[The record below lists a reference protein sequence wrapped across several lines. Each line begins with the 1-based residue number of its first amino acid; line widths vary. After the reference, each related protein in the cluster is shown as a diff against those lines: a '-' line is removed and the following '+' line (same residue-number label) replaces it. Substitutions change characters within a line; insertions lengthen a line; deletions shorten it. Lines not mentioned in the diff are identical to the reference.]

1 MSSTASQSSGGNVG
15 GGATPIS
22 ARSEAASLGINA
34 QLSSEPSK
42 PRTQKE
48 EDEEAFKELCAS
60 NGLNPNKTQSGEFS
74 AVEVLEMFFS
84 GYPRIMYMDRFPN
97 LHTLVFMGQ
106 SINKIE
112 GLTTLTGLKELWISE
127 CQLKKIEN
135 LETCS
140 KITKLYLY
148 GNEISKIEN
157 IGHLTHLETF
167 CLNNNK
173 IKNIENLEKLRM
185 LRTLNL
191 AENEIDKIGHCLD
204 ANQKLTELNLSGN
217 PISSLREL
225 THLMRLP
232 DLQSMSLKDPQ
243 FPPAPVS
250 LLCNYSTHVLYH
262 LPSLS
267 KLDTYDASKNVSEL
281 AEATV
286 LKKKMY
292 YNMRVKTV
300 RRNLADIVS
309 KMGIYKARLLEFSHE
324 RLRNLMNCIKEVR
337 REFEDLMLETIDMS
351 VFHDMEPGDNLILVQ
366 DLEEESKLQK
376 LDENGRFMAKMNCLK
391 DRIKKWERKIS
402 EVECYQQEALHR
414 VEVQAESVIRR
425 MAIEL
430 ESGGNVRFEE
440 GNTSDVW
447 FSSCHDLVL
456 SRFCATDYR
465 EQGIAG
471 IKIHRILRVHN
482 RMLRKR
488 FDDKLTGIVDNTE
501 GEYFPSNRNT
511 AYKKMLEYLFWTWD
525 PHLPG
530 GVHET
535 TRILEEGF
543 MDAISYKALGKDGA
557 VPLSNSLSL
566 ADRHRISYLTKE
578 SREKEYTDTCPF
590 RYGHLVIS
598 KVFLGKSVKAIDER
612 PINRSNYPKIDAVF
626 KPRKMCVPPSGG
638 DSIHNCECSARQ
650 CEWYLFDNEL
660 ILPEYIVEFE
670 YVTKFRSK
678 SPFATFCDLTFDNKE
693 SKIPSVPHLDDDPM
707 VDDDVLGMEPLL
719 KQRPRLTMLNEDLLM
734 KHVGVDSLDSI
745 TVLNLHN
752 NGISKLKSIHSL
764 HNLKRLTVSFNELSR
779 LDEVA
784 NMGLEYLDASFNQI
798 STLDGLKN
806 MVKLKFFDLSWNK
819 LSNTR
824 EDLSILR
831 KHACNLLTLDLRH
844 NNWLKPQNL
853 RLRIIGRLKSLTL
866 LDGTGVTE
874 LEATAALR
882 VAAGSRICQ
891 LSLLTHARVD
901 LCKPRSL
908 SLMPTAEILEKQ
920 SHNRPEKLNDTD
932 THWYLKVTSLFLD
945 NQHITKLSGLERLEN
960 LRYASFNGNDI
971 TKIEGLDHCLK
982 LQELSLEN
990 NCISRLEGISKL
1002 TQLKRL
1008 CLGNNFISTLEN
1020 TGIHYLGHLVYLSLE
1035 GNKLSSLLGLQKMST
1050 LVELYVGN
1058 NVIESVREIFY
1069 LKMLSNLVILDL
1081 FGNPVATETD
1091 NYRLFIIYHLKN
1103 LKALDGSA
1111 IEAMEG
1117 NLAKDTFGGRLT
1129 PDFVAEKLG
1138 HSNFQ
1143 DVRELDLPNCSIR
1156 IVDLGVG
1163 DTFLNLRSVNL
1174 EHNNLTSFSG
1184 LIHLPNIRVLCLNH
1198 NHIECIMPKQKPV
1211 NKMSKQGSSK
1221 NLEFF
1226 SNDSSTPI
1234 MESLEV
1240 LHLGYNGIKDM
1251 SVLQL
1256 SRLTSLKALFLQ
1268 GNEISKVEGMEGL
1281 HDLRELVLDRNKI
1294 KIITE
1299 LSFANQWNLQELHLE
1314 ENRIRELTYL
1324 NCMDNLQR
1332 LYLGSNRVQEMGELE
1347 KLDGLNSLGEISLVN
1362 NPVARRHLH
1371 RPVLVY
1377 RLKQLVIIDGIPI
1390 NEEERGK
1397 AELYFMDQQ
1406 VATTQPATSDSALPG
1421 ITQIKTQVPVK
1432 VTTMHLG
1439 SSPLWNGGVLYDDS
1453 AQDAIQRGGG
1463 RRRGTGKDAT
1473 PPPNQGMLNRANT
1486 MVYNPSNTGYGGFSY
1501 TSNSVNSGARP
1512 QFYLNQIPYVQ
1523 PPSQTEYVEWFSRI
1537 NQAKNN
1543 RR

>member
-337 REFEDLMLETIDMS
+337 REFEDLMLETIDIS

-535 TRILEEGF
+535 TRVLEEGF

-566 ADRHRISYLTKE
+566 ADRHRIGYLTKE

-719 KQRPRLTMLNEDLLM
+719 KQRPRLTMLNEDLIM

-764 HNLKRLTVSFNELSR
+764 HNLKRLTVSFNELNR

-1058 NVIESVREIFY
+1058 NVIGSVREIFY

>member
-324 RLRNLMNCIKEVR
+324 RLRNLMNCIKE
-337 REFEDLMLETIDMS
+337 
-351 VFHDMEPGDNLILVQ
+351 
-366 DLEEESKLQK
+366 SKLQK

-535 TRILEEGF
+535 TRVLEEGF

-566 ADRHRISYLTKE
+566 ADRHRIGYLTKE

-626 KPRKMCVPPSGG
+626 KPRKMCVPPTALEKFLMTGGG

-719 KQRPRLTMLNEDLLM
+719 KQRPRLTMLNEDLIM

-764 HNLKRLTVSFNELSR
+764 HNLKRLTVSFNELNR

-1058 NVIESVREIFY
+1058 NVIGSVREIFY

>member
-1 MSSTASQSSGGNVG
+1 MSSTASQSSSSNVG
-15 GGATPIS
+15 GVTSPMS
-22 ARSEAASLGINA
+22 ALPDAGGLGINA
-34 QLSSEPSK
+34 NPPSEPNK
-42 PRTQKE
+42 PRNQKE

-60 NGLNPNKTQSGEFS
+60 NGLNHSKIQGGEQCT
-74 AVEVLEMFFS
+74 AEVLEMFFS
-84 GYPRIMYMDRFPN
+84 GYPRIIYMDKFPC

-106 SINKIE
+106 SISKIE
-112 GLTTLTGLKELWISE
+112 GLKSLTGLKELWISE
-127 CQLKKIEN
+127 CQLKSIEN

-140 KITKLYLY
+140 KLVKLFLY

-157 IGHLTHLETF
+157 ISHLTHLEVLF
-167 CLNNNK
+167 LNNNR

-185 LRTLNL
+185 LHTLNL
-191 AENEIDKIGHCLD
+191 AENQIDKIGHFLD
-204 ANQKLTELNLSGN
+204 ANHKLADLNLSGN

-232 DLQSMSLKDPQ
+232 VLLSLSLKDPQ

-262 LPSLS
+262 LPNLS
-267 KLDTYDASKNVSEL
+267 KLDTYDASKNVCEL

-292 YNMRVKTV
+292 YNMRVKTIK
-300 RRNLADIVS
+300 RNMADIVS
-309 KMGIYKARLLEFSHE
+309 KMEIYKSRLLEFPHE

-337 REFEDLMLETIDMS
+337 REFEDLMMETIDIS
-351 VFHDMEPGDNLILVQ
+351 VFNDMDHDSNLLLVQ

-376 LDENGRFMAKMNCLK
+376 LDDSGGFTAKMNALK
-391 DRIKKWERKIS
+391 DRLKKWEKKEA
-402 EVECYQQEALHR
+402 EVESYQKEALRR
-414 VEVQAESVIRR
+414 VETQAEAVMRR

-440 GNTSDVW
+440 GTTSDVW

-465 EQGIAG
+465 EHGIAG

-488 FDDKLTGIVDNTE
+488 FDDRLTGIVDSIE

-511 AYKKMLEYLFWTWD
+511 AYKKQLEYLFWIWD
-525 PHLPG
+525 PNLPG
-530 GVHET
+530 GVHES
-535 TRILEEGF
+535 TRVMEEGF
-543 MDAISYKALGKDGA
+543 MDAMSYKALGKDGA

-566 ADRHRISYLTKE
+566 ADRHRTSYLMKE
-578 SREKEYTDTCPF
+578 SKEKEYTDNCPF
-590 RYGHLVIS
+590 RYGQLVIS
-598 KVFLGKSVKAIDER
+598 KVYLGKSVKAIDER
-612 PINRSNYPKIDAVF
+612 LITRSNYPKIDAVF
-626 KPRKMCVPPSGG
+626 KPRKMCIPPSGG

-660 ILPEYIVEFE
+660 ILPEYIVDFE

-678 SPFATFCDLTFDNKE
+678 SPFATFSDLILDNKE
-693 SKIPSVPHLDDDPM
+693 SKIPMVPHTDDDPA

-719 KQRPRLTMLNEDLLM
+719 KQRPRLTMLNEEILM
-734 KHVGVDSLDSI
+734 KHVEVDSLEAI

-752 NGISKLKSIHSL
+752 NGICKLRPIHSL
-764 HNLKRLTVSFNELSR
+764 YHLKRLTVSFNELNK

-784 NMGLEYLDASFNQI
+784 NMGLEYLDASFNHI
-798 STLDGLKN
+798 STLEGLKN
-806 MVKLKFFDLSWNK
+806 MMKLKFFDLSWNK
-819 LSNTR
+819 LTNTR

-844 NNWLKPQNL
+844 NHWLKPQNL
-853 RLRIIGRLKSLTL
+853 RLRVIGRLKSLTL
-866 LDGTGVTE
+866 LDGSAVTE
-874 LEATAALR
+874 HEATAALR

-901 LCKPRSL
+901 SHRPRSL

-920 SHNRPEKLNDTD
+920 SHHRPEKISETD
-932 THWYLKVTSLFLD
+932 TLWYQKVTSLYLD

-960 LRYASFNGNDI
+960 LRYASFNNNDI
-971 TKIEGLDHCLK
+971 TKIEGLDHCVK

-1008 CLGNNFISTLEN
+1008 CVGSNFLSTLEN
-1020 TGIHYLGHLVYLSLE
+1020 SGIHYLGNLAYLSLE
-1035 GNKLSSLLGLQKMST
+1035 ENKLTSLLGLQKMAT

-1058 NVIESVREIFY
+1058 NIIASVREIFY

-1129 PDFVAEKLG
+1129 QDFVAERLG
-1138 HSNFQ
+1138 HSNFH

-1156 IVDLGVG
+1156 IVDLGIG
-1163 DTFLNLRSVNL
+1163 DAFINLRSVNL

-1211 NKMSKQGSSK
+1211 NRMSKQGSNKS
-1221 NLEFF
+1221 LEFF

-1251 SVLQL
+1251 SILQL

-1294 KIITE
+1294 KIISE
-1299 LSFANQWNLQELHLE
+1299 LSFANQWNLQELHIE
-1314 ENRIRELTYL
+1314 ENRVRELSYL

-1332 LYLGSNRVQEMGELE
+1332 LYMGSNRIQEISELE
-1347 KLDGLNSLGEISLVN
+1347 KLEGLNNLIEISLVN
-1362 NPVARRHLH
+1362 NPAARRHLH
-1371 RPVLVY
+1371 RPILVFK
-1377 RLKQLVIIDGIPI
+1377 LKQIMIIDGIPVS
-1390 NEEERGK
+1390 EEERGK

-1406 VATTQPATSDSALPG
+1406 VATTQPSVSEGSLPG
-1421 ITQIKTQVPVK
+1421 INQIKTQVPVK

-1463 RRRGTGKDAT
+1463 RRRGTGKEPP
-1473 PPPNQGMLNRANT
+1473 PPPNQGMMNRANT
-1486 MVYNPSNTGYGGFSY
+1486 MVFNPSNTGYGGFSY
-1501 TSNSVNSGARP
+1501 TNNSVNSGARP

>member
-324 RLRNLMNCIKEVR
+324 RLRNLMNCIKE
-337 REFEDLMLETIDMS
+337 
-351 VFHDMEPGDNLILVQ
+351 
-366 DLEEESKLQK
+366 SKLQK

-626 KPRKMCVPPSGG
+626 KPRKMCVPPTALEKFLMTGGG

>member
-1 MSSTASQSSGGNVG
+1 MSSIGSQSSGSHVG
-15 GGATPIS
+15 GGATPTS
-22 ARSEAASLGINA
+22 ARSEIGFGGNNTQPPTEASR
-34 QLSSEPSK
+34 

-48 EDEEAFKELCAS
+48 EDEEAFKELCAN
-60 NGLNPNKTQSGEFS
+60 NGLNHNKIQSGEQS
-74 AVEVLEMFFS
+74 TVEELEMFFS
-84 GYPRIMYMDRFPN
+84 GYPRIVYMDRFPC

-106 SINKIE
+106 SISKIE
-112 GLTTLTGLKELWISE
+112 GLTTLTSLRELWIGE

-140 KITKLYLY
+140 KLTKLYLY

-157 IGHLTHLETF
+157 IGHLTHLETLF
-167 CLNNNK
+167 LNNNS

-185 LRTLNL
+185 LKTLSL
-191 AENEIDKIGHCLD
+191 AENQIDKIGHCLD
-204 ANQKLTELNLSGN
+204 ANQRLTDLNLSGN
-217 PISSLREL
+217 PICSLREL

-232 DLQSMSLKDPQ
+232 ELHSLSLKDPQ
-243 FPPAPVS
+243 FSPAPVS

-262 LPSLS
+262 LPKLS
-267 KLDTYDASKNVSEL
+267 KLDTYDASKNVCEL

-300 RRNLADIVS
+300 KRNLAEIVS
-309 KMGIYKARLLEFSHE
+309 KMEIYKSRLLEFPHE

-337 REFEDLMLETIDMS
+337 REFEDLMLETIDIS
-351 VFHDMEPGDNLILVQ
+351 VFHDTEPEDNLLLVQ

-376 LDENGRFMAKMNCLK
+376 LDENGKFTAKMNCIK
-391 DRIKKWERKIS
+391 ERIKMWEKKIA
-402 EVECYQQEALHR
+402 EVGSYQQEALHR
-414 VEVQAESVIRR
+414 VEVQAESVMRR

-440 GNTSDVW
+440 GTTSDVW

-456 SRFCATDYR
+456 SRFCATDYK
-465 EQGIAG
+465 EHGIAG
-471 IKIHRILRVHN
+471 LKIHRILRVHN

-511 AYKKMLEYLFWTWD
+511 AYKKLLEYLFWIWD
-525 PHLPG
+525 PQLPG
-530 GVHET
+530 GFHET
-535 TRILEEGF
+535 TRVLEEGY

-566 ADRHRISYLTKE
+566 ADRHRISALSKE
-578 SREKEYTDTCPF
+578 SREKEYSDTCPF

-693 SKIPSVPHLDDDPM
+693 SKIPTVPHVDDDPT

-719 KQRPRLTMLNEDLLM
+719 KQRPRLTMLNEDLLL
-734 KHVGVDSLDSI
+734 KHVGVDSLESI

-752 NGISKLKSIHSL
+752 NGISKLKPIQALVH
-764 HNLKRLTVSFNELSR
+764 LKRLTVSFNELSR

-784 NMGLEYLDASFNQI
+784 NMGIEYLDASFNQI
-798 STLDGLKN
+798 STLEGLKN

-819 LSNTR
+819 LTNTR

-844 NNWLKPQNL
+844 NNWLKPQSI
-853 RLRIIGRLKSLTL
+853 RLRVIGRLKSLTL
-866 LDGTGVTE
+866 LDGSGVTE

-901 LCKPRSL
+901 SHKPRSL

-920 SHNRPEKLNDTD
+920 SHHRPEKISDSD

-960 LRYASFNGNDI
+960 LKYASFNKNDI
-971 TKIEGLDHCLK
+971 TKMEGFDHCMK

-990 NCISRLEGISKL
+990 NCISKLEGISKL

-1008 CLGNNFISTLEN
+1008 CLGNNLISTLEN
-1020 TGIHYLGHLVYLSLE
+1020 TGIHYLVQLTYLSLE
-1035 GNKLSSLLGLQKMST
+1035 GNRLSSLLGLQKMST

-1058 NVIESVREIFY
+1058 NIISSVREIFY

-1081 FGNPVATETD
+1081 FGNPVAMDTD

-1138 HSNFQ
+1138 HSNFH

-1156 IVDLGVG
+1156 IVDLGIG

-1211 NKMSKQGSSK
+1211 NKLSKQSSSK

-1251 SVLQL
+1251 STLQL

-1299 LSFANQWNLQELHLE
+1299 LSFANQRNLQELHLE
-1314 ENRIRELTYL
+1314 ENRVRELTYL

-1332 LYLGSNRVQEMGELE
+1332 LYMGSNRVQEMAEIE
-1347 KLDGLNSLGEISLVN
+1347 KLEGLNNLAEISLVN

-1371 RPVLVY
+1371 RPILVY

-1390 NEEERGK
+1390 TDEERGK

-1406 VATTQPATSDSALPG
+1406 VQTTQPAASDSALPG
-1421 ITQIKTQVPVK
+1421 ISQMKTQVPVK

-1439 SSPLWNGGVLYDDS
+1439 ASPLWNGGVLYDDS

-1463 RRRGTGKDAT
+1463 RRRGTGKDPT
-1473 PPPNQGMLNRANT
+1473 PPPNQGLLNRANT